1 MGIPNSLNRWKRE
14 IKISLSDFL
23 AMAVDIVESFDGID
37 RNEIWC
43 GSYVGAISL
52 VEGMQPEVAVSRQA
66 VVKLGEG

>member
-14 IKISLSDFL
+14 VKISLSDFL

-37 RNEIWC
+37 RDEIWC
-43 GSYVGAISL
+43 GSYVGAVGL

-66 VVKLGEG
+66 VVQLGKG